1 MNAARGKGRKHPSG
15 KPTSG
20 HRDAKP
26 ASHDGAHGA
35 APGEPSGGTSPE
47 PAPPTPPRA
56 PLPLLTTDPDE
67 EFSGREI
74 RRLTARVTA
83 SRADAGP
90 GELFGDVAYVVVSVA
105 ISALFVVGAANVLR
119 ETLFVEPA
127 GGRPPV
133 LTPATIQALA
143 SVALLALMTG
153 MAVRLGPLGTGSA
166 GVRWWVPMPVDRRG
180 LLTPSYWRGVAVAV
194 LLGAGGFAMIALASG
209 GDPGVAGRSAA
220 LGAAAGLLLVGVAG
234 LIQPRTRVAAAAA
247 RVSDVLIAA
256 VPVAGVVLVAAGWSD
271 LRELSVPAWAIG
283 ALGVGALALAVVW
296 WRRLEA
302 LGAQVL
308 RAQSAVADQAGGAIL
323 SLDTRELGR
332 ALSRAGSTRGGRNR
346 RLARFATVRGPVT
359 ALVAADLTLLRRSPS
374 ALAQLVG
381 LTALVIVAQQVPA
394 FEGGFG
400 LFVLLV
406 VAGFRGAQLGA
417 EGARTAEM
425 VPALD
430 AMMPLSAR
438 DARLARTVVPA
449 LTALLALV
457 VGIVPLVLSTGDPL
471 WVALIAVV
479 AVGMGAA
486 AVRSAYRKPPN
497 WSGPLMATPAGAL
510 PTGAMSMVSQGPDVA
525 VLGAIPLGICLLV
538 GTPTPTLIV
547 FQGIAVWIALAVAS
561 HVRAVGAKPLLG

>member
-1 MNAARGKGRKHPSG
+1 MNQAHGKGRKRP
-15 KPTSG
+15 
-20 HRDAKP
+20 
-26 ASHDGAHGA
+26 HGA
-35 APGEPSGGTSPE
+35 RQGARGPAGDAAQAAQGGPVAPE
-47 PAPPTPPRA
+47 PVTPEPVVERA
-56 PLPLLTTDPDE
+56 PLPLLVADPNE

-90 GELFGDVAYVVVSVA
+90 GQLFGDVAYVVVSVA
-105 ISALFVVGAANVLR
+105 ISVLFVIGAANVLR
-119 ETLFVEPA
+119 ETIFVEPVD
-127 GGRPPV
+127 GRAPV

-143 SVALLALMTG
+143 SVALLALLTG

-194 LLGAGGFAMIALASG
+194 VVGAGGLAAIALASG
-209 GDPGVAGRSAA
+209 ADPGVAGRSAA
-220 LGAAAGLLLVGVAG
+220 LGAAAGLLLVGLAG
-234 LIQPRTRVAAAAA
+234 LIQPRTRVAATVA

-256 VPVAGVVLVAAGWSD
+256 VPVAGVVLVVAGWSD
-271 LRELSVPAWAIG
+271 LRELSVPPWAIVVVG
-283 ALGVGALALAVVW
+283 AGALALAVVW

-308 RAQSAVADQAGGAIL
+308 RTQSAVADQAGGAIL

-332 ALSRAGSTRGGRNR
+332 ALSRAGSTRGGRAR
-346 RLARFATVRGPVT
+346 RPSRFSVVRGPVS

-425 VPALD
+425 VPSLD

-457 VGIVPLVLSTGDPL
+457 VGVVPLVLGTGEWL
-471 WVALIAVV
+471 WFALVVVV

-486 AVRSAYRKPPN
+486 AIRGAYRKPPN
-497 WSGPLMATPAGAL
+497 WSGPLVATPAGAL
-510 PTGAMSMVSQGPDVA
+510 PTGATSMIAQGPDVA
-525 VLGAIPLGICLLV
+525 VLSAIPLGICLLV
-538 GTPTPTLIV
+538 GAPTLTLVV

-561 HVRAVGAKPLLG
+561 HVRATGAKPLLG

>member
-1 MNAARGKGRKHPSG
+1 MNQAHGKGRKRP
-15 KPTSG
+15 
-20 HRDAKP
+20 
-26 ASHDGAHGA
+26 HGA
-35 APGEPSGGTSPE
+35 RQGARGPAGDAAQAAQGGSVAPE
-47 PAPPTPPRA
+47 PVTPEPVVERA
-56 PLPLLTTDPDE
+56 PLPLLVADPDE

-90 GELFGDVAYVVVSVA
+90 GQLFGDIAYVVVSVA
-105 ISALFVVGAANVLR
+105 ISVLFVIGAANVLR
-119 ETLFVEPA
+119 ETIFVEPVD
-127 GGRPPV
+127 GRAPV

-143 SVALLALMTG
+143 SVALLALLTG

-180 LLTPSYWRGVAVAV
+180 LLTPSYWRGVVVAV
-194 LLGAGGFAMIALASG
+194 VVGAGGLAAIALASG
-209 GDPGVAGRSAA
+209 ADPGVAGRSAA
-220 LGAAAGLLLVGVAG
+220 LGAAAGLLLVGLAG
-234 LIQPRTRVAAAAA
+234 LIQPRTRVAATVA

-256 VPVAGVVLVAAGWSD
+256 VPVAGVVLVVAGWSD
-271 LRELSVPAWAIG
+271 LRELSVPPWAIVVVG
-283 ALGVGALALAVVW
+283 AGALALAVVW

-308 RAQSAVADQAGGAIL
+308 RTQSAVADQAGGAIL

-332 ALSRAGSTRGGRNR
+332 ALSRAGSTRGGRAR
-346 RLARFATVRGPVT
+346 RPSRFSIVRGPVS

-457 VGIVPLVLSTGDPL
+457 VGVVPLVLGTGEWL
-471 WVALIAVV
+471 WFALVVVV

-486 AVRSAYRKPPN
+486 AIRGAYRKPPN
-497 WSGPLMATPAGAL
+497 WSGPLVATPAGAL
-510 PTGAMSMVSQGPDVA
+510 PTGATSMIAQGPDVA
-525 VLGAIPLGICLLV
+525 VLSAIPLGICLLV
-538 GTPTPTLIV
+538 GAPTLTLIV

-561 HVRAVGAKPLLG
+561 HVRATGAKPLLG

>member
-1 MNAARGKGRKHPSG
+1 MNAAQGRGKKRPHGRKQGSD
-15 KPTSG
+15 
-20 HRDAKP
+20 DA
-26 ASHDGAHGA
+26 AAAAA
-35 APGEPSGGTSPE
+35 APGGPAAPE
-47 PAPPTPPRA
+47 PVTPEPEIERA
-56 PLPLLTTDPDE
+56 PLPLLVADPDE

-90 GELFGDVAYVVVSVA
+90 GELLGNIAYVVVSIA
-105 ISALFVVGAANVLR
+105 ISIGFVIGAANVLR
-119 ETLFVEPA
+119 ETIFVEPA
-127 GGRPPV
+127 GGRDAV
-133 LTPATIQALA
+133 LTAATIQALG

-180 LLTPSYWRGVAVAV
+180 LLTPSYWRGVAVALV
-194 LLGAGGFAMIALASG
+194 VGAGGFAVVALASG
-209 GDPGVAGRSAA
+209 ADPAVAGRSAA
-220 LGAAAGLLLVGVAG
+220 LGAAAGLLLVGLAG
-234 LIQPRTRVAAAAA
+234 LIQPRTPVAARVA
-247 RVSDVLIAA
+247 RVSDVVLAA

-271 LRELSVPAWAIG
+271 LRELTIPAWVIG
-283 ALGVGALALAVVW
+283 ALGLGALALVVVW
-296 WRRLEA
+296 WRRLEV

-332 ALSRAGSTRGGRNR
+332 ALSRAGSTRGGRVR
-346 RLARFATVRGPVT
+346 RPSRFALVRGPVS

-394 FEGGFG
+394 FTGGFG

-406 VAGFRGAQLGA
+406 GA

-425 VPALD
+425 VPVLD
-430 AMMPLSAR
+430 AMIPLSAR
-438 DARLARTVVPA
+438 DARLARTVAPS
-449 LTALLALV
+449 LTALVALV
-457 VGIVPLVLSTGDPL
+457 VGTVPLVLTTREPL
-471 WVALIAVV
+471 WFALVAVV

-486 AVRSAYRKPPN
+486 AIRSAYRKPPN

-510 PTGAMSMVSQGPDVA
+510 PTGAASMVAQGPDAA

-538 GTPTPTLIV
+538 GTPTPALIA

-561 HVRAVGAKPLLG
+561 HVRATGAKPLLG

>member
-1 MNAARGKGRKHPSG
+1 MNAAQGRGKKRS
-15 KPTSG
+15 
-20 HRDAKP
+20 
-26 ASHDGAHGA
+26 HGA
-35 APGEPSGGTSPE
+35 KQGSRGSAGDATPAVPREPVTPE
-47 PAPPTPPRA
+47 PVVEHA
-56 PLPLLTTDPDE
+56 PLPLLVADPDE

-90 GELFGDVAYVVVSVA
+90 GELLGNVAYVVVSIA
-105 ISALFVVGAANVLR
+105 ISIGFVIGAANVLR
-119 ETLFVEPA
+119 ETIFVDPVD
-127 GGRPPV
+127 GRAPV
-133 LTPATIQALA
+133 LTAATIQALA

-194 LLGAGGFAMIALASG
+194 VVGAGGLAAIALASG
-209 GDPGVAGRSAA
+209 ADPGAAGRSAA
-220 LGAAAGLLLVGVAG
+220 LGAAAGLLLVGLAG
-234 LIQPRTRVAAAAA
+234 LIQPRTRVAATVA

-271 LRELSVPAWAIG
+271 LRELSVPPWAIVAVG
-283 ALGVGALALAVVW
+283 AGALALAVVW

-308 RAQSAVADQAGGAIL
+308 RTQSAVADQAGGAIL

-332 ALSRAGSTRGGRNR
+332 ALSRAGSTRGGRAR
-346 RLARFATVRGPVT
+346 RPSRFATVRGPVT

-374 ALAQLVG
+374 AIAQLVG

-457 VGIVPLVLSTGDPL
+457 VGVVPLVLGTGEWL
-471 WVALIAVV
+471 WFALVVVV
-479 AVGMGAA
+479 AAGMGAA
-486 AVRSAYRKPPN
+486 AIRGAYRKPPN

-510 PTGAMSMVSQGPDVA
+510 PTGATSMIAQGPDVA
-525 VLGAIPLGICLLV
+525 VLSAIPLGICLLV
-538 GTPTPTLIV
+538 GAPTLTLIL

-561 HVRAVGAKPLLG
+561 HVRATGAKPLLG

>member
-1 MNAARGKGRKHPSG
+1 MNQAHGKGRKRP
-15 KPTSG
+15 
-20 HRDAKP
+20 
-26 ASHDGAHGA
+26 HGA
-35 APGEPSGGTSPE
+35 RQGARGPRGDATHHAAPE
-47 PAPPTPPRA
+47 PVTPEPVVERA
-56 PLPLLTTDPDE
+56 PLPLLVADPDE

-90 GELFGDVAYVVVSVA
+90 GQLFGDVAYVVVSVA
-105 ISALFVVGAANVLR
+105 ISVLFVIGAANVLR
-119 ETLFVEPA
+119 ETIFVEPVD
-127 GGRPPV
+127 GRAPV

-143 SVALLALMTG
+143 SVALLALLTG

-194 LLGAGGFAMIALASG
+194 VVGAGGLAAIALASG
-209 GDPGVAGRSAA
+209 ADPGVAGRSAA
-220 LGAAAGLLLVGVAG
+220 LGAAAGLLLVGLAG
-234 LIQPRTRVAAAAA
+234 LIQPRTRVAATVA

-256 VPVAGVVLVAAGWSD
+256 VPVAGVVLVVAGWSD
-271 LRELSVPAWAIG
+271 LRELSVPPWAIVVVG
-283 ALGVGALALAVVW
+283 AGALALAVVW

-308 RAQSAVADQAGGAIL
+308 RTQSAVADQAGGAIL

-332 ALSRAGSTRGGRNR
+332 ALSRAGSTRGGRAR
-346 RLARFATVRGPVT
+346 RPSRFSVVRGPVS

-425 VPALD
+425 VPSLD

-457 VGIVPLVLSTGDPL
+457 VGVVPLVLGTGEWL
-471 WVALIAVV
+471 WFALVVVV

-486 AVRSAYRKPPN
+486 AIRGAYRKPPN
-497 WSGPLMATPAGAL
+497 WSGPLVATPAGAL
-510 PTGAMSMVSQGPDVA
+510 PTGATSMIAQGPDVA
-525 VLGAIPLGICLLV
+525 VLSAIPLGICLLV
-538 GTPTPTLIV
+538 GAPTLTLVV

-561 HVRAVGAKPLLG
+561 HVRATGAKPLLG

>member
-1 MNAARGKGRKHPSG
+1 MNAAQGRGRKRPHG
-15 KPTSG
+15 AKPGS
-20 HRDAKP
+20 RDA
-26 ASHDGAHGA
+26 AA
-35 APGEPSGGTSPE
+35 APGGPAAPE
-47 PAPPTPPRA
+47 PVTPEPVVEHA
-56 PLPLLTTDPDE
+56 PLPLLVAVPDE

-90 GELFGDVAYVVVSVA
+90 GELLGNVAYVVVSIA
-105 ISALFVVGAANVLR
+105 ISIGFVIGAANVLR
-119 ETLFVEPA
+119 ETIFVDPVD
-127 GGRPPV
+127 GRAPV
-133 LTPATIQALA
+133 LTAATIQALA

-194 LLGAGGFAMIALASG
+194 VVGAGGLAAIALASG
-209 GDPGVAGRSAA
+209 ADPGVAGRSAA
-220 LGAAAGLLLVGVAG
+220 LGAAAGLLLVGLAG
-234 LIQPRTRVAAAAA
+234 LIQPRTRVAATVA

-271 LRELSVPAWAIG
+271 LRELSVPSWVVVVVG
-283 ALGVGALALAVVW
+283 AGALALAVVW
-296 WRRLEA
+296 WRRLVA

-308 RAQSAVADQAGGAIL
+308 RTQSAVADQAGG
-323 SLDTRELGR
+323 EFGR
-332 ALSRAGSTRGGRNR
+332 ALSRAGSTRGGRAR
-346 RLARFATVRGPVT
+346 RPSRFAVVRGPVS

-374 ALAQLVG
+374 AVAQLVG

-438 DARLARTVVPA
+438 DARLARTVVPT

-457 VGIVPLVLSTGDPL
+457 VGIVPLVLGTGEWL
-471 WVALIAVV
+471 WFALVVVV

-486 AVRSAYRKPPN
+486 AIRGAYRKPPN
-497 WSGPLMATPAGAL
+497 WSGPLVATPAGAL
-510 PTGAMSMVSQGPDVA
+510 PTGAASMIAQGPDVA
-525 VLGAIPLGICLLV
+525 VLSAIPLGICLLV
-538 GTPTPTLIV
+538 GAPTLTLV
-547 FQGIAVWIALAVAS
+547 LFQGIAVWIALAVAS
-561 HVRAVGAKPLLG
+561 HVRATGAKPLLG

>member
-1 MNAARGKGRKHPSG
+1 MNAAQGRGKKRS
-15 KPTSG
+15 
-20 HRDAKP
+20 
-26 ASHDGAHGA
+26 HGA
-35 APGEPSGGTSPE
+35 KQGPHGPGGDATHRAAPE
-47 PAPPTPPRA
+47 PVTTEPVVEHA
-56 PLPLLTTDPDE
+56 PLPLLVADPDE

-90 GELFGDVAYVVVSVA
+90 GQLFGDIAYVVVSVA
-105 ISALFVVGAANVLR
+105 ISVLFVIGAANVLR
-119 ETLFVEPA
+119 ETIFVEPVD
-127 GGRPPV
+127 GRAAV

-143 SVALLALMTG
+143 SVALLALLTG

-194 LLGAGGFAMIALASG
+194 VVGAGGLAAIALASG
-209 GDPGVAGRSAA
+209 ADPGVAGRSAA
-220 LGAAAGLLLVGVAG
+220 LGAAAGLLLVGIAG
-234 LIQPRTRVAAAAA
+234 LIQPRTRVAATVA

-256 VPVAGVVLVAAGWSD
+256 VPVAGVVLVVAGWSD
-271 LRELSVPAWAIG
+271 LRELSVPPWAIVVVG
-283 ALGVGALALAVVW
+283 AGALALAVVW

-308 RAQSAVADQAGGAIL
+308 RTQSAVADQAGGAIL

-332 ALSRAGSTRGGRNR
+332 ALSRAGSTRGGRAR
-346 RLARFATVRGPVT
+346 RPSRFSVVRGPVS

-438 DARLARTVVPA
+438 DARLARTAVPA

-457 VGIVPLVLSTGDPL
+457 VGVVPLVLGTGEWL
-471 WVALIAVV
+471 WFALVVVV

-486 AVRSAYRKPPN
+486 AIRGAYRKPPN

-510 PTGAMSMVSQGPDVA
+510 PTGATSMIAQGPDVA
-525 VLGAIPLGICLLV
+525 VLSAIPLGICLLV
-538 GTPTPTLIV
+538 GAPTLTLIV

-561 HVRAVGAKPLLG
+561 HVRATGAKPLLG

>member
-1 MNAARGKGRKHPSG
+1 MNAAQGRGRKRPHGPKKG
-15 KPTSG
+15 P
-20 HRDAKP
+20 HDVAAVA
-26 ASHDGAHGA
+26 ASAT
-35 APGEPSGGTSPE
+35 APGGPAASEPLTPE
-47 PAPPTPPRA
+47 PEVERA
-56 PLPLLTTDPDE
+56 PLPLLVADPDE

-74 RRLTARVTA
+74 RHLTARVTA

-90 GELFGDVAYVVVSVA
+90 GELLGNIAYVVVSIA
-105 ISALFVVGAANVLR
+105 ISIGFVIGAANVLR
-119 ETLFVEPA
+119 ETIFVEPA
-127 GGRPPV
+127 GGRDAV
-133 LTPATIQALA
+133 LTAATIQALG

-180 LLTPSYWRGVAVAV
+180 LLTPSYWRGVAVALV
-194 LLGAGGFAMIALASG
+194 VGAGGFAVVALASG
-209 GDPGVAGRSAA
+209 ADPGVAGRSAA
-220 LGAAAGLLLVGVAG
+220 LGAAAGLLLVGLAG
-234 LIQPRTRVAAAAA
+234 LIQPRTPVAARVA
-247 RVSDVLIAA
+247 RVSDVVLAA

-271 LRELSVPAWAIG
+271 LRELTIPAWAIG
-283 ALGVGALALAVVW
+283 ALGLGALALVVVW
-296 WRRLEA
+296 WRRLEV

-332 ALSRAGSTRGGRNR
+332 ALSRAGSTRGGRVR
-346 RLARFATVRGPVT
+346 RPSRFALVRGPVS

-394 FEGGFG
+394 FTGGFG

-406 VAGFRGAQLGA
+406 VAGFRAAQLGA

-430 AMMPLSAR
+430 AMVPLSAR
-438 DARLARTVVPA
+438 DARLARAVAPS
-449 LTALLALV
+449 LTALVALV
-457 VGIVPLVLSTGDPL
+457 VGTVPLVLTTREPL
-471 WVALIAVV
+471 WFALVAVV

-486 AVRSAYRKPPN
+486 AIRSAYRKPPN

-510 PTGAMSMVSQGPDVA
+510 PTGAASMVAQGPDAA

-538 GTPTPTLIV
+538 GAPTPALIV

-561 HVRAVGAKPLLG
+561 HVRATGAKPLLG

>member
-1 MNAARGKGRKHPSG
+1 MNQAHGKGRKRP
-15 KPTSG
+15 
-20 HRDAKP
+20 
-26 ASHDGAHGA
+26 HGA
-35 APGEPSGGTSPE
+35 RQGARGPRGDATHHAAPE
-47 PAPPTPPRA
+47 PVTPEPVVERA
-56 PLPLLTTDPDE
+56 PLPLLVTDPDE

-90 GELFGDVAYVVVSVA
+90 GQLFGDVAYVVVSVA
-105 ISALFVVGAANVLR
+105 ISVLFVIGAANVLR
-119 ETLFVEPA
+119 ETIFVEPVD
-127 GGRPPV
+127 GRAPV

-143 SVALLALMTG
+143 SVALLALLTG

-194 LLGAGGFAMIALASG
+194 VVGAGGLAAIALASRA
-209 GDPGVAGRSAA
+209 DPGVAGRSAA
-220 LGAAAGLLLVGVAG
+220 LGAAAGLLLVGLAG
-234 LIQPRTRVAAAAA
+234 LIQPRTRVAATVA

-256 VPVAGVVLVAAGWSD
+256 VPVAGVVLVVAGWSD
-271 LRELSVPAWAIG
+271 LRELSVPPWAIVVVG
-283 ALGVGALALAVVW
+283 AGALALAVVW

-308 RAQSAVADQAGGAIL
+308 RTQSAVADQAGGAIL

-332 ALSRAGSTRGGRNR
+332 ALSRAGSTRGGRAR
-346 RLARFATVRGPVT
+346 RPSRFSVVRGPVS

-425 VPALD
+425 VPSLD

-457 VGIVPLVLSTGDPL
+457 VGVVPLVLGTGEWL
-471 WVALIAVV
+471 WFALVVVV

-486 AVRSAYRKPPN
+486 AIRGAYRKPPN
-497 WSGPLMATPAGAL
+497 WSGPLVATPAGAL
-510 PTGAMSMVSQGPDVA
+510 PTGATSMIAQGPDVA
-525 VLGAIPLGICLLV
+525 VLSAIPLGICLLV
-538 GTPTPTLIV
+538 GAPTLTLIV

-561 HVRAVGAKPLLG
+561 HVRATGAKPLLG

>member
-1 MNAARGKGRKHPSG
+1 M
-15 KPTSG
+15 T
-20 HRDAKP
+20 
-26 ASHDGAHGA
+26 
-35 APGEPSGGTSPE
+35 PE
-47 PAPPTPPRA
+47 PVVEHA
-56 PLPLLTTDPDE
+56 PLPLLVADPDE

-90 GELFGDVAYVVVSVA
+90 GELLGNVAYVVVSIA
-105 ISALFVVGAANVLR
+105 ISIGFVIGAANVLR
-119 ETLFVEPA
+119 ETIFVDPVD
-127 GGRPPV
+127 GRAPV
-133 LTPATIQALA
+133 LTAATIQALA

-194 LLGAGGFAMIALASG
+194 VVGAGGLAAIALASG
-209 GDPGVAGRSAA
+209 ADPGVAGRSAA
-220 LGAAAGLLLVGVAG
+220 LGGAAGLLLVGLAG
-234 LIQPRTRVAAAAA
+234 LIQPRTRVAATVA

-271 LRELSVPAWAIG
+271 LRELSVPPWVVVVVG
-283 ALGVGALALAVVW
+283 AGALALAVVW

-308 RAQSAVADQAGGAIL
+308 RTQSAVADQAGGAIL

-332 ALSRAGSTRGGRNR
+332 ALSRAGSTRGGRAR
-346 RLARFATVRGPVT
+346 RASRFATVRGPVS

-374 ALAQLVG
+374 AVAQLVG

-438 DARLARTVVPA
+438 DARLARTVVPT

-457 VGIVPLVLSTGDPL
+457 VGIVPLVLGTGEWL
-471 WVALIAVV
+471 WFALVVVV

-486 AVRSAYRKPPN
+486 AIRGAYRKPPN
-497 WSGPLMATPAGAL
+497 WSGPLVATPAGAL
-510 PTGAMSMVSQGPDVA
+510 PTGAASMIAQGPDVA
-525 VLGAIPLGICLLV
+525 VLSAIPLGICLLV
-538 GTPTPTLIV
+538 GAPTLTLV
-547 FQGIAVWIALAVAS
+547 LFQGIAVWIALAVAS
-561 HVRAVGAKPLLG
+561 HVRATGAKPLLG

>member
-1 MNAARGKGRKHPSG
+1 MNAAQGRGKKRPHGAKQGSHGPA
-15 KPTSG
+15 
-20 HRDAKP
+20 RDAT
-26 ASHDGAHGA
+26 HA
-35 APGEPSGGTSPE
+35 APREPVTPE
-47 PAPPTPPRA
+47 PAVERA
-56 PLPLLTTDPDE
+56 PLPLLVADPDE

-90 GELFGDVAYVVVSVA
+90 GELLGNVAYVVVSIA
-105 ISALFVVGAANVLR
+105 ISIGFVIGAANVLR
-119 ETLFVEPA
+119 ETIFVAPA
-127 GGRPPV
+127 DGRATV
-133 LTPATIQALA
+133 LTAATIQALA
-143 SVALLALMTG
+143 SVALLALLTG

-194 LLGAGGFAMIALASG
+194 VVGAGGLAAIALASG
-209 GDPGVAGRSAA
+209 ADPGTAGRSAA
-220 LGAAAGLLLVGVAG
+220 LGAAAGLLLVGLAG
-234 LIQPRTRVAAAAA
+234 LIQPRTRVAATVA

-271 LRELSVPAWAIG
+271 LREVSVPPWVVVVVG
-283 ALGVGALALAVVW
+283 AGALALAVVW

-308 RAQSAVADQAGGAIL
+308 RTQSAVADQAGGAIL

-332 ALSRAGSTRGGRNR
+332 ALSRAGSTRGGRAR
-346 RLARFATVRGPVT
+346 RPSRFATVRGPVT

-374 ALAQLVG
+374 AVAQLVG

-438 DARLARTVVPA
+438 DARLARSVVPS
-449 LTALLALV
+449 LTALVALV
-457 VGIVPLVLSTGDPL
+457 VGVVPLVLGTGEWL
-471 WVALIAVV
+471 WFALVVVV

-486 AVRSAYRKPPN
+486 AIRGAYRKPPN
-497 WSGPLMATPAGAL
+497 WSGPLMSTPAGAL
-510 PTGAMSMVSQGPDVA
+510 PTGATSMIAQGPDVA
-525 VLGAIPLGICLLV
+525 VLSAIPLGICLLV
-538 GTPTPTLIV
+538 GAPTLTLVV

-561 HVRAVGAKPLLG
+561 HVRATGAKPLLG

>member
-1 MNAARGKGRKHPSG
+1 MNAAQGRGKKRS
-15 KPTSG
+15 
-20 HRDAKP
+20 
-26 ASHDGAHGA
+26 HGA
-35 APGEPSGGTSPE
+35 KQGPHGPAGHATHAAPE
-47 PAPPTPPRA
+47 PVTPEPVVEHA
-56 PLPLLTTDPDE
+56 PLPLLVSDPDE

-90 GELFGDVAYVVVSVA
+90 GQLFGDVAYVVVSVA
-105 ISALFVVGAANVLR
+105 ISVLFVIGAANVLR
-119 ETLFVEPA
+119 ETIFVEPVD
-127 GGRPPV
+127 GRNPV

-143 SVALLALMTG
+143 SVALLALLTG

-194 LLGAGGFAMIALASG
+194 VVGAGGLAAIALASG
-209 GDPGVAGRSAA
+209 ADPGVAGRSAA
-220 LGAAAGLLLVGVAG
+220 LGAAAGLLLVGLAG
-234 LIQPRTRVAAAAA
+234 LIQPRTRVAATVA

-256 VPVAGVVLVAAGWSD
+256 VPVAGVVLVVAGWSD
-271 LRELSVPAWAIG
+271 LRELSVPAWAIVVV
-283 ALGVGALALAVVW
+283 GVGALALAVVW

-308 RAQSAVADQAGGAIL
+308 RTQSAVADQAGGAIL

-332 ALSRAGSTRGGRNR
+332 ALSRAGSTRGGRAR
-346 RLARFATVRGPVT
+346 RPSRFSVVRGPVS

-438 DARLARTVVPA
+438 DARLARAVVPA

-457 VGIVPLVLSTGDPL
+457 VGVVPLVLGTGEWL
-471 WVALIAVV
+471 WFALVVVV

-486 AVRSAYRKPPN
+486 AIRGAYRKPPN

-510 PTGAMSMVSQGPDVA
+510 PTGATSMIAQGPDVA
-525 VLGAIPLGICLLV
+525 VLSAIPLGICLLV
-538 GTPTPTLIV
+538 GAPTLTLIV

-561 HVRAVGAKPLLG
+561 HVRATGAKPLLG